1 MSTFSPVKP
10 QKTLKQIIDGFNVSE
25 DDIVQISAKTG
36 KGMDD
41 FNFILEEKL
50 NTLQLK
56 APESGPCEGHILEVS
71 PPTDGLG
78 RSATGMFKN

>member
-1 MSTFSPVKP
+1 
-10 QKTLKQIIDGFNVSE
+10 
-25 DDIVQISAKTG
+25 
-36 KGMDD
+36 MDD

-56 APESGPCEGHILEVS
+56 APETGPCEGHILEVS

-78 RSATGMFKN
+78 RSATGKFDLVDEFLLTDALMFKQIKFLSSAAL